1 MLQNNTE
8 SVAIHTEIL
17 YLFHSKRKF
26 SDKSPFDFC
35 VSYIF
40 ILCICKMQS
49 TENWFGYLIKL
60 KNYDHIQGTSRS
72 AKVCKIT
79 QRD

>member
-1 MLQNNTE
+1 MLQNNSE
-8 SVAIHTEIL
+8 SVAIHIEIL

-60 KNYDHIQGTSRS
+60 KIMITF
-72 AKVCKIT
+72 KVLVAV
-79 QRD
+79 QRFAR